1 MSQLK
6 RISVVIPSYN
16 HVAFINDTLHSIFQQ
31 TLVPQKLLVIDD
43 GSQDN
48 SLQIIEEA
56 LKKCPF
62 ECELI
67 ARENKGL
74 SATLNEGL
82 AKTNGEYF
90 AYLGSDDIWL
100 PTFLEER
107 VKLLESRPQ
116 AVLAFGHAY
125 LINEQNEIIDC
136 SKDWTTYSDGN
147 MLPMLLNGI
156 VPLSPGVVYRRE
168 SLEKYGWNENSI
180 LEDYE
185 LYLKLTAEGE
195 FALDTNVLCAW
206 RQHNYNVSKDFTLM
220 LEEWLTAQNRVAKQL
235 NISSSEL
242 NEIQEKLK
250 FNSGVD
256 LIRAGKKLEA
266 IRLIWENRNGAKS
279 LSKAAGILLRLATP
293 QFVFQ
298 RIRKQKMAQNIKN
311 FGKVNIKRLI

>member
-1 MSQLK
+1 MSQSK
-6 RISVVIPSYN
+6 RISVVVPSYN
-16 HVAFINDTLHSIFQQ
+16 HAAFINDTLDAIFQQ

-48 SLQIIEEA
+48 SLQIIENA

-67 ARENKGL
+67 TGSNKGL

-82 AKTNGEYF
+82 AKTDGEYF
-90 AYLGSDDIWL
+90 AYIGSDDVWL
-100 PTFLEER
+100 PNFLEER

-125 LINEQNEIIDC
+125 LINQKNEIIDC
-136 SKDWTTYSDGN
+136 SKDWTPYSDVN

-156 VPLSPGVVYRRE
+156 VPLSPSVVYRRE
-168 SLEKYGWNENSI
+168 FLEKYGWNENSI

-185 LYLKLTAEGE
+185 LYLKLTTEGE
-195 FALDTNVLCAW
+195 FALDTSILCAW
-206 RQHNYNVSKDFTLM
+206 RQHNYNVSKDFSLM
-220 LEEWLTAQNRVAKQL
+220 LEEWLAAQNRVSEEL

-242 NEIQEKLK
+242 KEIQEILK

-256 LIRAGKKLEA
+256 LIRAGKKREA
-266 IRLIWENRNGAKS
+266 IRLILENRNGVKS
-279 LSKAAGILLRLATP
+279 LSKALEILLRLATP

-298 RIRKQKMAQNIKN
+298 RIRKQKMVQNIKKY
-311 FGKVNIKRLI
+311 GKVDIKKID